1 MQVILLERI
10 ERLGQMGDIV
20 AVKAGYA
27 RNYLL
32 PQKKAL
38 RATKANQEQFE
49 AQRTQFETQNLTR
62 RTEAEALAERLDG
75 LAVVLIRQAGENGQ
89 LYGSVTARDISD
101 AVTEAGFT
109 LDRRQVVIERPIK
122 ELGVHAIRVT
132 LHPEVQVTVKT
143 NVAQSQESAV
153 LQAAAAEPDEPAT
166 SPVAEPEPAE
176 DAEAAEAKETPISE
190 AEAGPASNQEAA
202 AEPDADQPQTG

>member
-32 PQKKAL
+32 PQGKAL
-38 RATKANQEQFE
+38 RATKANQEHFE
-49 AQRTQFETQNLTR
+49 AQRTQFETQNLTH

-109 LDRRQVVIERPIK
+109 LDRRQVAIERPIK
-122 ELGVHAIRVT
+122 ELGLHAIRVT
-132 LHPEVQVTVKT
+132 LHPEVRVIVKA
-143 NVAQSQESAV
+143 NVAQSEESAV
-153 LQAAAAEPDEPAT
+153 LQAEAAEPRQPAPA
-166 SPVAEPEPAE
+166 PVAEPEAE
-176 DAEAAEAKETPISE
+176 AATEAAEA
-190 AEAGPASNQEAA
+190 AAGPAANREAA
-202 AEPDADQPQTG
+202 AEAGGDQPQKG

>member
-32 PQKKAL
+32 PQGKAL
-38 RATKANQEQFE
+38 RATQANKEQFE

-109 LDRRQVVIERPIK
+109 LDRRQVVIDRPIK
-122 ELGVHAIRVT
+122 ELGLHAIRVT

-143 NVAQSQESAV
+143 NVAQSKESAV
-153 LQAAAAEPDEPAT
+153 LQAAAAEPA
-166 SPVAEPEPAE
+166 PVAEPEPAE

-202 AEPDADQPQTG
+202 AETDADRPQTG

>member
-32 PQKKAL
+32 PQGKAL
-38 RATKANQEQFE
+38 RATKANQEHFE
-49 AQRTQFETQNLTR
+49 AQRTQFETQNLTH

-109 LDRRQVVIERPIK
+109 LDRRQVAIDRPIK
-122 ELGVHAIRVT
+122 ELGLHAIRVT
-132 LHPEVQVTVKT
+132 LHPEVQVIVKA

-153 LQAAAAEPDEPAT
+153 LQAEAAEPRQPAA
-166 SPVAEPEPAE
+166 SPVAE
-176 DAEAAEAKETPISE
+176 AEAAEAAEVEKTPIAE
-190 AEAGPASNQEAA
+190 AETGPAA

>member
-10 ERLGQMGDIV
+10 ERLGQMGDVV

-32 PQKKAL
+32 PQRKAL
-38 RATKANQEQFE
+38 RATKANLEQFE
-49 AQRTQFETQNLTR
+49 TQRTQFETQNLTR
-62 RTEAEALAERLDG
+62 RTEAEALAKRLDG

-89 LYGSVTARDISD
+89 LYGSVPARDISD

-109 LDRRQVVIERPIK
+109 LDRRQVAIERPIK
-122 ELGVHAIRVT
+122 ELGLHAIRVT
-132 LHPEVQVTVKT
+132 LHPEVRVTVKA

-153 LQAAAAEPDEPAT
+153 LQAAAAEPSQPAT
-166 SPVAEPEPAE
+166 SPVAEPEAAE
-176 DAEAAEAKETPISE
+176 HAEAKETPIAE
-190 AEAGPASNQEAA
+190 AEAGPAANQEAA
-202 AEPDADQPQTG
+202 AKPDGDQPKSG

>member
-32 PQKKAL
+32 PQGKAL

-109 LDRRQVVIERPIK
+109 LDRRQVVIDRPIK
-122 ELGVHAIRVT
+122 ELGLHAIRVT

-143 NVAQSQESAV
+143 NVAQSKESAV
-153 LQAAAAEPDEPAT
+153 LQAAAAEPA
-166 SPVAEPEPAE
+166 PVAEPEPAE

-202 AEPDADQPQTG
+202 AETDADRPQTG

>member
-32 PQKKAL
+32 PQGKAL
-38 RATKANQEQFE
+38 RATQANKEQFE

-75 LAVVLIRQAGENGQ
+75 LAVVLIRQAGETGQ

-109 LDRRQVVIERPIK
+109 LDRRQVVIDRPIK
-122 ELGVHAIRVT
+122 ELGLHDIRVT
-132 LHPEVQVTVKT
+132 LHPEVRVTVKA
-143 NVAQSQESAV
+143 NVAQSQEAAV
-153 LQAAAAEPDEPAT
+153 LQAEAAEPGEPAT
-166 SPVAEPEPAE
+166 SPVAEPEP
-176 DAEAAEAKETPISE
+176 EAAEDTEAAAGPPPNQE
-190 AEAGPASNQEAA
+190 AEA
-202 AEPDADQPQTG
+202 EPDGDQPQTG

>member
-1 MQVILLERI
+1 
-10 ERLGQMGDIV
+10 
-20 AVKAGYA
+20 
-27 RNYLL
+27 
-32 PQKKAL
+32 
-38 RATKANQEQFE
+38 
-49 AQRTQFETQNLTR
+49 
-62 RTEAEALAERLDG
+62 
-75 LAVVLIRQAGENGQ
+75 VLIRQAGENGQ

-109 LDRRQVVIERPIK
+109 LDRRQVVIDRPIK

-143 NVAQSQESAV
+143 NVAQSQETAV
-153 LQAAAAEPDEPAT
+153 LQAAAAEPA
-166 SPVAEPEPAE
+166 PVAEPQPAE

>member
-1 MQVILLERI
+1 MEVILLERI

-38 RATKANQEQFE
+38 RATKANMEQFE
-49 AQRTQFETQNLTR
+49 TQRTQFETQNLTR

-89 LYGSVTARDISD
+89 LYGSVTAGDITD

-109 LDRRQVVIERPIK
+109 LDRRQVAIERPIK
-122 ELGVHAIRVT
+122 ELGLHDIRVT
-132 LHPEVQVTVKT
+132 LHPEVRVTVKA
-143 NVAQSQESAV
+143 NVAQSQEAAV
-153 LQAAAAEPDEPAT
+153 LQAEAAEPDEPAT
-166 SPVAEPEPAE
+166 SPVVEPEPEAAE
-176 DAEAAEAKETPISE
+176 DAGAKETPI
-190 AEAGPASNQEAA
+190 AEAA
-202 AEPDADQPQTG
+202 AEAGGDPPQTG

>member
-32 PQKKAL
+32 PQGKAL
-38 RATKANQEQFE
+38 RATKANLEQFE
-49 AQRTQFETQNLTR
+49 TQRTQFETQNLTH

-109 LDRRQVVIERPIK
+109 LDRRQVAIDRPIK
-122 ELGVHAIRVT
+122 ELGLHAIRVT
-132 LHPEVQVTVKT
+132 LHPEVRVTVKT

-166 SPVAEPEPAE
+166 SPVAEPEAEAAE
-176 DAEAAEAKETPISE
+176 DAEAA
-190 AEAGPASNQEAA
+190 AEPPPNQETA